1 MSVKDLVFKIK
12 EAFLIL
18 YDIKGDKM
26 GGNGVSFDWEI
37 LENVK
42 MFFML
47 VGGFNLDNI

>member
-1 MSVKDLVFKIK
+1 MDVNDLAFKVKGV
-12 EAFLIL
+12 FLIL

-26 GGNGVSFDWEI
+26 GGNGVSFDWGI